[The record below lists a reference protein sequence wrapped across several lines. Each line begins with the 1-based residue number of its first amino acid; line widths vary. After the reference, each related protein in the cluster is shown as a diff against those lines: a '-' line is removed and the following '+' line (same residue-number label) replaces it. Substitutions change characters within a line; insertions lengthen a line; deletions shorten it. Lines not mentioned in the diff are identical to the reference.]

1 MSNIELCHGSSRG
14 LSRHVGRT
22 LVRIDGNNSIRRAEV
37 VAEADLMSD
46 KIEAIG
52 QVTGRALQT
61 IALVSQMEQKLALSV
76 PSASGRLAAIADAS
90 AITMTGLVAGAACT
104 LKRI

>member
-1 MSNIELCHGSSRG
+1 MTSIEQYRGIVVNHQVSRAIARIEAGGSLRQARVDVERN
-14 LSRHVGRT
+14 L
-22 LVRIDGNNSIRRAEV
+22 IA
-37 VAEADLMSD
+37 D

-61 IALVSQMEQKLALSV
+61 AALVSQMEQQLALSV

-90 AITMTGLVAGAACT
+90 ALTMTGIISDAACT
-104 LKRI
+104 LRRI